1 LALHLIASVAPNKKP
16 LVLLRQDH
24 YEAMGSVE
32 NVSKNDEVMSSCR
45 RVTLLR
51 HAIEYGTE
59 MLAEEENSDHSQ
71 SNE

>member
-1 LALHLIASVAPNKKP
+1 
-16 LVLLRQDH
+16 
-24 YEAMGSVE
+24 MGSVE
-32 NVSKNDEVMSSCR
+32 NVSKNDEVMSPCR